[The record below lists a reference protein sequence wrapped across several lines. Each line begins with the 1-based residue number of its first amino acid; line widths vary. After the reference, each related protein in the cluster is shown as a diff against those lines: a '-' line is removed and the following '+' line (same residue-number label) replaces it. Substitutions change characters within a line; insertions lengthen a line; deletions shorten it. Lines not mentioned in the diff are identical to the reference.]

1 MLTCTI
7 LPHFRP
13 AAIAAALL
21 PLPPPPLP
29 PKATLVVGAPFSSG
43 SFLSEDSLPNPMK
56 PWDVSPSLALCPA
69 NFAKRANLKKG
80 LFFKKK
86 GKRKKNITS
95 KHTSGMAGFWVDS
108 VVQWCARALLV
119 LSHLKLYPKLSWDH
133 LVSFMYAPAHNRRTE
148 IMSFCTYFNQWHDSF
163 SILTPAVYV
172 IGWKVCRETNIY
184 SLPCSST

>member
-1 MLTCTI
+1 LLEKKLVLTCTI

-21 PLPPPPLP
+21 PLPLPPALL

-86 GKRKKNITS
+86 SEGEKK
-95 KHTSGMAGFWVDS
+95 KHQSSHQAWLGFWLIV
-108 VVQWCARALLV
+108 
-119 LSHLKLYPKLSWDH
+119 
-133 LVSFMYAPAHNRRTE
+133 
-148 IMSFCTYFNQWHDSF
+148 
-163 SILTPAVYV
+163 
-172 IGWKVCRETNIY
+172 
-184 SLPCSST
+184 